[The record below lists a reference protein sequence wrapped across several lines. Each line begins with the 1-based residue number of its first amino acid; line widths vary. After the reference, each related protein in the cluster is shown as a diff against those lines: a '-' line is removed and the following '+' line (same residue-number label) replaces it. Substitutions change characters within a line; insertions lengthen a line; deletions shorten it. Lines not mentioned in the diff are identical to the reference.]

1 MLEDPQ
7 VSCSIVTA
15 FQNSLKVFMI
25 HIKFHHAL
33 LVYSSLYRPFV
44 EGHRIL
50 ICVFCAVIYI
60 LGKLNMQIFFAVI
73 TLCNFDC
80 LLN

>member
-25 HIKFHHAL
+25 YVKFNQAL
-33 LVYSSLYRPFV
+33 LVYSSLYRPFI

-50 ICVFCAVIYI
+50 TCVFCAVIYI
-60 LGKLNMQIFFAVI
+60 LGKLNMENFLQLLPYVI
-73 TLCNFDC
+73 LIVC
-80 LLN
+80 

>member
-25 HIKFHHAL
+25 YVKFHQAL
-33 LVYSSLYRPFV
+33 LVYSSLYRPFI

-50 ICVFCAVIYI
+50 TCVFCAVIYI
-60 LGKLNMQIFFAVI
+60 LGKLNMENFLQLLPYVI
-73 TLCNFDC
+73 LIVC
-80 LLN
+80 